1 MNRTLTREEILG
13 LHEYFTKRTGGAN
26 CIMNGVNM
34 TTLCNMALNSI
45 PKAFDPEDETT
56 WPPIGGY
63 YLARHS
69 NSESWCEAIFSRASL
84 SLGYAGG
91 PESGNWGGHGIGTPD
106 YWMPIP
112 KVGQS
117 K

>member
-1 MNRTLTREEILG
+1 MNREQIEEIRDYYRSRLNK
-13 LHEYFTKRTGGAN
+13 HSDRIIT
-26 CIMNGVNM
+26 I
-34 TTLCNMALNSI
+34 CNMALNSI
-45 PKAFDPEDETT
+45 PVRFDPEDETT

-91 PESGNWGGHGIGTPD
+91 PESGNWGGNGIGTPD

-112 KVGQS
+112 EVGE
-117 K
+117 KK